1 MRRLRE
7 WWIRASN
14 LLRPRRPDSDLE
26 QELRA
31 HIELAAADGRVER
44 GVASSM
50 DALREQRGLPWIDD
64 FVRDVRFGCRMLWRD
79 RVVSVVVIVVLAVGI
94 GASTAIYSLANAA
107 VLRRDRPVDDRWVV
121 IRAHLANRGPALTFF
136 SVPELADAERATDVF
151 ESIGAI
157 TGTDFTLTDGDFP
170 ERVLGTYVTASMI
183 PMLGI
188 PPALGRTFRP
198 DEDQPGGPH
207 VVVIS
212 DRFWRD
218 HLDADPNVLRRT
230 IMLNHVEYAV
240 IGVMPPYYDLWG
252 GRLWVPMQLDRH
264 DTDRRARRFWIAG
277 TLRPGVT
284 EEQANARLAL
294 IAAEMT
300 REFAITQPEYAGM
313 ALRVWN
319 VREAVIGGVRPA
331 YVVLLVAVALLMLTA
346 CANVA
351 NLLLSRAVARQREM
365 SVRVALGAGRGR
377 LIRQML
383 VESCLLSIVGGIAGV
398 ALAIAALPLLVH
410 LIPSE
415 YLTADPELVRVDA
428 QAIGVAAI
436 VSIATGIAFGL
447 VPSLRSARSSSAG
460 ALGQRS
466 NTGSRSARSWQHA
479 LTIVQMALTVLVAIA
494 AALTIE
500 GYRAAE
506 RLSLGFNPDGIVS
519 AYVSLPAT
527 TYASADRIASFYRV
541 ALADIAS
548 HAGVTGAAAI
558 TDRPLGYRSVDITT
572 YEIRIPGHAVRDG
585 AVAPAAAFRLVTPT
599 YFAVAQTPIVD
610 GRAFTDADGAGAP
623 TVAIVNDAFVKRF
636 LDGARGAGSQVV
648 LGTRFGARNLAGT
661 TTQPTTATIVG
672 VVADSRQTRVIDDIV
687 RPELFLPLAQH
698 PADAR
703 NMALVVRT
711 SLDEGA
717 AARVIRAGVA
727 HADPQQPMF
736 EFDRMTD
743 VVMRAFGARR
753 LTIVLLFFFAVVSIS
768 VAAIG
773 LYGVVSFGVQQRQQ
787 EIGVRMA
794 IGASAPA
801 IVRMVVVSGIRM
813 ALIGVL
819 VGVVVGAATTRLMA
833 SQLTNVSAT
842 DPRVFAGASVLLLAI
857 ALAAAAIPARRAA
870 RVDPLAAL
878 RVDA

>member
-331 YVVLLVAVALLMLTA
+331 YIVLLVAVALLMLTA

-436 VSIATGIAFGL
+436 VSIATGIA
-447 VPSLRSARSSSAG
+447 
-460 ALGQRS
+460 
-466 NTGSRSARSWQHA
+466 
-479 LTIVQMALTVLVAIA
+479 
-494 AALTIE
+494 
-500 GYRAAE
+500 
-506 RLSLGFNPDGIVS
+506 
-519 AYVSLPAT
+519 
-527 TYASADRIASFYRV
+527 
-541 ALADIAS
+541 
-548 HAGVTGAAAI
+548 
-558 TDRPLGYRSVDITT
+558 
-572 YEIRIPGHAVRDG
+572 
-585 AVAPAAAFRLVTPT
+585 
-599 YFAVAQTPIVD
+599 
-610 GRAFTDADGAGAP
+610 
-623 TVAIVNDAFVKRF
+623 
-636 LDGARGAGSQVV
+636 
-648 LGTRFGARNLAGT
+648 
-661 TTQPTTATIVG
+661 
-672 VVADSRQTRVIDDIV
+672 
-687 RPELFLPLAQH
+687 
-698 PADAR
+698 
-703 NMALVVRT
+703 
-711 SLDEGA
+711 
-717 AARVIRAGVA
+717 
-727 HADPQQPMF
+727 
-736 EFDRMTD
+736 
-743 VVMRAFGARR
+743 
-753 LTIVLLFFFAVVSIS
+753 
-768 VAAIG
+768 
-773 LYGVVSFGVQQRQQ
+773 
-787 EIGVRMA
+787 
-794 IGASAPA
+794 
-801 IVRMVVVSGIRM
+801 
-813 ALIGVL
+813 
-819 VGVVVGAATTRLMA
+819 
-833 SQLTNVSAT
+833 
-842 DPRVFAGASVLLLAI
+842 
-857 ALAAAAIPARRAA
+857 
-870 RVDPLAAL
+870 
-878 RVDA
+878 